1 MIAGN
6 QRDRFS
12 REFKFDLPTAE
23 ERFKSFI
30 KIMSED
36 KQMDT
41 TVTFEEFLSFMLD
54 EFSHRDIRHWV
65 EKAKTHGPH
74 WRTSKADHFR
84 MKLGLYLGCNCRQ
97 DCPGR
102 TTKTYHDI
110 KSEEFLYSPLTSED
124 LKKVRDNVFPSA
136 SKDHLKKYDRYERG
150 ETNIKDVEDDRRPET
165 QELSNTNPNSYGG
178 HCFSCWSIVFCNKL
192 FLSSLAILFLC
203 FAGYFLYTKF
213 IAKLFFKD

>member
-1 MIAGN
+1 MIADN

-12 REFKFDLPTAE
+12 REFKFVLPTAE
-23 ERFKSFI
+23 ERFMSFI
-30 KIMSED
+30 KMMSED

-54 EFSHRDIRHWV
+54 GFSHRDVKHWV

-97 DCPGR
+97 DCSGR
-102 TTKTYHDI
+102 TNKTYHDI
-110 KSEEFLYSPLTSED
+110 KSEEFLYSPLTFED

-136 SKDHLKKYDRYERG
+136 TKDLLKKYDRYESG
-150 ETNIKDVEDDRRPET
+150 DTDIKDVEDNRPNN
-165 QELSNTNPNSYGG
+165 QELSNSAVNTYGG
-178 HCFSCWSIVFCNKL
+178 HCCYCVSHFIFNKYFLLLLSISGFC
-192 FLSSLAILFLC
+192 FF
-203 FAGYFLYTKF
+203 GYFIYDVF
-213 IAKLFFKD
+213 GPKD